1 MKILYGLKDGALLQR
16 DAQGFCRCLFKA
28 EAQGTIV
35 STMGNVADL
44 GNGDYILTG
53 IPTGG
58 AYTFTLSDDESKQT
72 LTVWVGDL
80 WLLGGQS
87 NMEGAGKENECVKKE
102 TANAVQA
109 VRAYYADNK
118 WDKAVPVLHKP
129 WISQDE
135 AVGGFWRRE
144 RRNST
149 WKNEDPYSYQ
159 DAKVDVRAV
168 GPGYYIAKRMH
179 EITGVPQGVIPCAL
193 GGSGM
198 EKWTKDAAPADNLY
212 VLMQRRFRE
221 TGSFVRGMFWDQG
234 ESEAAYENK
243 GFTGKMQRFIADV
256 RKDFG
261 DEKLPVV
268 QVQIAQTAVP
278 MICNNIQSGIW
289 WSFIKEEQ
297 RTMDEKIENLVTVS
311 AIDADYD
318 DLIHY
323 SSAFQEKMGI
333 RCANA
338 MADMLGIGGA
348 PVPALDK
355 ITVERDTAYTPFN
368 CIIRLHYKNVKQ
380 FVCAGRPSGFTVVD
394 KDDDMQK
401 VYNPAVG
408 VQKIEWQNNVL
419 SLYTEI
425 PVEKI
430 RDAVV
435 YYGFGHMAYCNIGTD
450 TGYSLPAMGPVRVG
464 DFYKG

>member
-1 MKILYGLKDGALLQR
+1 MKILYGLKDGAVLQR
-16 DAQGFCRCLFKA
+16 DEQGFCKCLFKA
-28 EAQGTIV
+28 DANGEIT
-35 STMGNVADL
+35 STMGDVADL
-44 GNGDYILTG
+44 GNGDYVLTG

-58 AYTFTLSDDESKQT
+58 AYTFTLSDDDSRQAF
-72 LTVWVGDL
+72 TVWVGDL

-87 NMEGAGKENECVKKE
+87 NMEGAGKENERVKQEAKNAAKE
-102 TANAVQA
+102 
-109 VRAYYADNK
+109 VRAYYVNGS
-118 WDKAVPVLHKP
+118 WDRAAPVLHCP
-129 WISQDE
+129 WLSSDE

-144 RRNST
+144 RRNSV
-149 WKNEDPYSYQ
+149 WKNEDPYFYQ
-159 DAKVDVRAV
+159 DQKVDLRAV
-168 GPGYYIAKRMH
+168 GPGYYIAKRMY

-198 EKWTKDAAPADNLY
+198 EKWTKDAPLTDNLY

-261 DEKLPVV
+261 NEKLPVV

-278 MICNNIQSGIW
+278 SICNDIHSGIW

-297 RTMDEKIENLVTVS
+297 RTMCEKIKNLVTVS

-323 SSAFQEKMGI
+323 SAAFQEKMGI

-338 MADMLGIGGA
+338 MADMIGIGGA
-348 PVPALDK
+348 PVPVLDT
-355 ITVERDTAYTPFN
+355 ITVDTDKAYTPCN
-368 CIIRLHYKNVKQ
+368 CIIRLHYKNVKN

-394 KDDDMQK
+394 KSDDMQK
-401 VYNPAVG
+401 IYNPAVG
-408 VQKIEWQNNVL
+408 VQKIEWQDNII
-419 SLYTEI
+419 SIYTEI

-430 RDAVV
+430 KDAVV

-450 TGYSLPAMGPVRVG
+450 AGYALAAMGPVCIG
-464 DFYKG
+464 DFL